1 MKEKCKHSRKKSR
14 ITKRPPCK
22 LGMEVFFMS
31 ENHSLEDLINNDA
44 RAYQFYFD
52 QTPRVQ
58 TLLQMKDIHSF
69 AEMAK
74 AVDEINLNSRIDVV

>member
-1 MKEKCKHSRKKSR
+1 
-14 ITKRPPCK
+14 
-22 LGMEVFFMS
+22 MS

-58 TLLQMKDIHSF
+58 TLLQMKDIRSF

-74 AVDEINLNSRIDVV
+74 IYAFLLYVLRYYLNKHRVKKVVEIKFFAFLP

>member
-1 MKEKCKHSRKKSR
+1 
-14 ITKRPPCK
+14 
-22 LGMEVFFMS
+22 MS

-52 QTPRVQ
+52 QTPRMQ
-58 TLLQMKDIHSF
+58 TLLQMKDIRSF

>member
-1 MKEKCKHSRKKSR
+1 MHPKKSTNIHRKKHR
-14 ITKRPPCK
+14 ITNPPPCK

-31 ENHSLEDLINNDA
+31 QNHSLEDLINNDA

-58 TLLQMKDIHSF
+58 TLLQMKDIRSF

-74 AVDEINLNSRIDVV
+74 AVTPPVAWVLI

>member
-1 MKEKCKHSRKKSR
+1 
-14 ITKRPPCK
+14 
-22 LGMEVFFMS
+22 MS

-52 QTPRVQ
+52 QPPRVQ
-58 TLLQMKDIHSF
+58 PLLQMKDIRSF

>member
-1 MKEKCKHSRKKSR
+1 
-14 ITKRPPCK
+14 
-22 LGMEVFFMS
+22 MEVFFMS

-58 TLLQMKDIHSF
+58 TLLQMKDIRSF

-74 AVDEINLNSRIDVV
+74 AVDEIAEKQRIDVV

>member
-1 MKEKCKHSRKKSR
+1 
-14 ITKRPPCK
+14 
-22 LGMEVFFMS
+22 MS

-58 TLLQMKDIHSF
+58 TLLQMKDIRSF

-74 AVDEINLNSRIDVV
+74 AVDEIIL